1 MEIENYIKKI
11 LICIMIVF
19 VVSIFIVNLTRAEDN
34 KTKVILKEWTTQ
46 IIYDTT
52 NACYQGTARW
62 IVLTNPGL
70 IGQIPSYASQREMMI
85 HCFCVMDRIRKEFK
99 IEDYQVKVYDP
110 EWTGNTFMIK
120 AMECVGEDK
129 TLPSFFV
136 MQGGGIKKY
145 NIEDNKTITIPN
157 LKAIPK
163 EEIEDL
169 KESPDQQQKESD
181 SIPETIFQG

>member
-1 MEIENYIKKI
+1 
-11 LICIMIVF
+11 MIVF

-136 MQGGGIKKY
+136 MQEGGIKKY

-181 SIPETIFQG
+181 SLPETIFQG